1 MPTNRY
7 AKIRVLLKF
16 KKAVVVNSKPF
27 TIKLLYDT
35 KNFTQSITL
44 GIDSG
49 YLNIGFSAITK
60 EKELIAGEVK
70 LLKGMSERL
79 KEKAMYR
86 RQRRSRLR
94 YRKPRFDNRKRSKDW
109 LAPSIQ

>member
-7 AKIRVLLKF
+7 AKVRVLLKS

-27 TIKLLYDT
+27 TIKLLYNT
-35 KNFTQSITL
+35 KSFTQPITL

-60 EKELIAGEVK
+60 EKELISGEVK
-70 LLKGMSERL
+70 LLKGMSERI
-79 KEKAMYR
+79 KEKAMYIE
-86 RQRRSRLR
+86 
-94 YRKPRFDNRKRSKDW
+94 DNVDLVYVTVS
-109 LAPSIQ
+109 LASITENVLKIG